1 MTSMDERDALI
12 ADLQQQVADQQR
24 QIAEKDKR
32 IAELTEE
39 NHSLASRVEELQQ
52 KLGLN
57 SKNSSIS
64 PSQDPFRSRKS
75 SSQSLRQSSG
85 RRPGGQAGHPGANI
99 NLQHE
104 PDEEVEHFPEKCR
117 KCPLFDKCRQNRKVF
132 KRGECRYELNV
143 VLYVKITRHQVI
155 EVSSCPR
162 DDTKQK
168 QKQKMKGSFPENI
181 RGYIQ
186 YGDSFTVLAGLLS
199 TFGAVSVKRIH
210 DLMSS
215 MFGVSIS
222 TGTIMSMI
230 SKCAKQV
237 GPVLPEIRK
246 LIASSDVAHFD
257 ETGTDMNGRNFWVHC
272 SSTGQLTLLT
282 ANQKRGK
289 DGMDGNG
296 VLPLYKGTAVH
307 DCWGPYWWFQ
317 NVIHAVC
324 LAHILRELNWV
335 IEFIPEH
342 TWAAAFRDL
351 LLKMKKARED
361 AIERGEKELSSELL
375 SEFDKEYD
383 RILRIADKECPDPPD
398 PPDRKR
404 GRKKKGKER
413 ALIERLRKLKDSV
426 CLFVHDFAVPF
437 TNNQA
442 ERDVR
447 NVKTK
452 NKIAGSFRTEDGLQ
466 DYLDIM
472 SYLGTAKKHGVSVFE
487 ALTAAFNGNL
497 EIIIS

>member
-1 MTSMDERDALI
+1 MDERDALI
-12 ADLQQQVADQQR
+12 AALQQQIAEQQR
-24 QIAEKDKR
+24 QIAEKDR
-32 IAELTEE
+32 QIAELTEE
-39 NHSLASRVEELQQ
+39 NSSLASQLEKQKEEISELKQ

-57 SKNSSIS
+57 SHNSH
-64 PSQDPFRSRKS
+64 K
-75 SSQSLRQSSG
+75 
-85 RRPGGQAGHPGANI
+85 
-99 NLQHE
+99 

-117 KCPLFDKCRQNRKVF
+117 KCPFLEKCRQDGKVF
-132 KRGECRYELNV
+132 RRGECRYELNV
-143 VLYVKITRHQVI
+143 VLYVKVTAHHVI
-155 EVSSCPR
+155 EVASCPH
-162 DDTKQK
+162 DKSTL
-168 QKQKMKGSFPENI
+168 KMKGRFPDNI

-186 YGDSFTVLAGLLS
+186 YGDSFAVLAGLLS
-199 TFGAVSVKRIH
+199 TYGAVSVNRIH
-210 DLMSS
+210 DLLGS

-222 TGTIMSMI
+222 TGTIMSMV

-237 GPVLPEIRK
+237 GPILPEIRK
-246 LIASSDVAHFD
+246 LIANSDVSHFD
-257 ETGTDMNGRNFWVHC
+257 ETGTDMNGRIFWVHC

-289 DGMDGNG
+289 DGMDDNG
-296 VLPLYKGTAVH
+296 VLPLYRGTAVH
-307 DCWGPYWWFQ
+307 DCWGPYWNYP
-317 NVIHAVC
+317 NVNHAVC
-324 LAHILRELNWV
+324 CAHILRELNWV

-342 TWAAAFRDL
+342 TWAAAFSWAAAFRDL
-351 LLKMKKARED
+351 LLKMKKAKED
-361 AIERGEKELSSELL
+361 AIERGEKELGSDIL

-383 RILRIADKECPDPPD
+383 RILRIVDEECPDPPD
-398 PPDRKR
+398 SPDRKR

-452 NKIAGSFRTEDGLQ
+452 NKIAGSFRTEDGVQ

-472 SYLGTAKKHGVSVFE
+472 SYLGTAQKHEISVFE
-487 ALTAAFNGNL
+487 ALTAAFNGNP
-497 EIIIS
+497 EIIFG

>member
-1 MTSMDERDALI
+1 MDERDALI
-12 ADLQQQVADQQR
+12 AALQQQIAEQQR
-24 QIAEKDKR
+24 QIAEKDR
-32 IAELTEE
+32 QIAELTEE
-39 NHSLASRVEELQQ
+39 NSSLASQLEKQKEEISELKQ

-57 SKNSSIS
+57 SHNSSIS
-64 PSQDPFRSRKS
+64 SAKEGFNKPPKNK
-75 SSQSLRQSSG
+75 SLREPSG
-85 RRPGGQAGHPGANI
+85 NNPGAQKGHKGANI
-99 NLQHE
+99 NLPHK

-117 KCPLFDKCRQNRKVF
+117 KCPFLEKCRQDGKVF
-132 KRGECRYELNV
+132 RRGECRYELNV
-143 VLYVKITRHQVI
+143 VLYVKVTAHHVI
-155 EVSSCPR
+155 EVASCPH
-162 DDTKQK
+162 DKSTL
-168 QKQKMKGSFPENI
+168 KMKGRFPDNI

-186 YGDSFTVLAGLLS
+186 YGDSFAVLAGLLS
-199 TFGAVSVKRIH
+199 TYGAVSVNRIH
-210 DLMSS
+210 DLLGS

-222 TGTIMSMI
+222 TGTIMNMV
-230 SKCAKQV
+230 SKCARQV
-237 GPVLPEIRK
+237 GPILPEIRK
-246 LIASSDVAHFD
+246 LIANSDVSHFD
-257 ETGTDMNGRNFWVHC
+257 ETGTDMNGRIFWVHC

-289 DGMDGNG
+289 DGMDDNG
-296 VLPLYKGTAVH
+296 VLPLYRGTAVH
-307 DCWGPYWWFQ
+307 DCWGPYWNYP
-317 NVIHAVC
+317 NVNHAVC
-324 LAHILRELNWV
+324 CAHILRELNWV

-351 LLKMKKARED
+351 LLKMKKAKED
-361 AIERGEKELSSELL
+361 AIERGEKELGSDLL

-383 RILRIADKECPDPPD
+383 RILRIADEECPDPPD

-452 NKIAGSFRTEDGLQ
+452 TKIAGSFRTEDGVQ

-472 SYLGTAKKHGVSVFE
+472 SYLGTAQKHKISVFE
-487 ALTAAFNGNL
+487 ALTAAFNGNP
-497 EIIIS
+497 EIIFG

>member
-168 QKQKMKGSFPENI
+168 QKQKMKGSFPEI
-181 RGYIQ
+181 S
-186 YGDSFTVLAGLLS
+186 GDTYSMA
-199 TFGAVSVKRIH
+199 IH
-210 DLMSS
+210 L
-215 MFGVSIS
+215 
-222 TGTIMSMI
+222 
-230 SKCAKQV
+230 
-237 GPVLPEIRK
+237 
-246 LIASSDVAHFD
+246 
-257 ETGTDMNGRNFWVHC
+257 
-272 SSTGQLTLLT
+272 
-282 ANQKRGK
+282 
-289 DGMDGNG
+289 
-296 VLPLYKGTAVH
+296 
-307 DCWGPYWWFQ
+307 PYWPGFSAPSGQ
-317 NVIHAVC
+317 
-324 LAHILRELNWV
+324 
-335 IEFIPEH
+335 
-342 TWAAAFRDL
+342 
-351 LLKMKKARED
+351 
-361 AIERGEKELSSELL
+361 
-375 SEFDKEYD
+375 
-383 RILRIADKECPDPPD
+383 
-398 PPDRKR
+398 
-404 GRKKKGKER
+404 
-413 ALIERLRKLKDSV
+413 
-426 CLFVHDFAVPF
+426 
-437 TNNQA
+437 
-442 ERDVR
+442 
-447 NVKTK
+447 
-452 NKIAGSFRTEDGLQ
+452 
-466 DYLDIM
+466 
-472 SYLGTAKKHGVSVFE
+472 
-487 ALTAAFNGNL
+487 
-497 EIIIS
+497 

>member
-1 MTSMDERDALI
+1 
-12 ADLQQQVADQQR
+12 
-24 QIAEKDKR
+24 
-32 IAELTEE
+32 
-39 NHSLASRVEELQQ
+39 
-52 KLGLN
+52 
-57 SKNSSIS
+57 
-64 PSQDPFRSRKS
+64 
-75 SSQSLRQSSG
+75 
-85 RRPGGQAGHPGANI
+85 
-99 NLQHE
+99 
-104 PDEEVEHFPEKCR
+104 
-117 KCPLFDKCRQNRKVF
+117 
-132 KRGECRYELNV
+132 
-143 VLYVKITRHQVI
+143 
-155 EVSSCPR
+155 
-162 DDTKQK
+162 
-168 QKQKMKGSFPENI
+168 
-181 RGYIQ
+181 
-186 YGDSFTVLAGLLS
+186 
-199 TFGAVSVKRIH
+199 
-210 DLMSS
+210 

-222 TGTIMSMI
+222 TGTIMSMV

-237 GPVLPEIRK
+237 GPILPEIRK
-246 LIASSDVAHFD
+246 LIANSDVAHFD

-307 DCWGPYWWFQ
+307 DCWGPYWNYP
-317 NVIHAVC
+317 NVNHAVC
-324 LAHILRELNWV
+324 CAHILRELNWV

-351 LLKMKKARED
+351 LLKMKKVKED

-383 RILRIADKECPDPPD
+383 RILRIADEECPDPPD

-413 ALIERLRKLKDSV
+413 ALIERLRRLKDSV

-452 NKIAGSFRTEDGLQ
+452 TKIAGSFRTEDGVQ

-472 SYLGTAKKHGVSVFE
+472 SYLGTAQKHKISVFE
-487 ALTAAFNGNL
+487 ALTAAFNGNP
-497 EIIIS
+497 EIILNFHPY